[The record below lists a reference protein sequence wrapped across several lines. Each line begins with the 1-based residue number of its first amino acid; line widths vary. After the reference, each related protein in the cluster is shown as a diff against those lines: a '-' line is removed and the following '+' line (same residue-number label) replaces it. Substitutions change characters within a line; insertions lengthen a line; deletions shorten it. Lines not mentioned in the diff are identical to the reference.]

1 MLKLIDRS
9 KKLSLFFYPPV
20 VKKFYEKYPLKIMGS
35 EETVKALMRGKSLV
49 RFGEGEI
56 QIITASL
63 HHAVH
68 DIYFQKGSDK
78 LGKDLLEV
86 LQFKDP
92 KFMLGLPGCFSSK
105 IGFSHFTTRA
115 KSYWLKTVAKNLP
128 TIARYL
134 SPSILYADAC
144 VSRPFLDTQDRKL
157 SEFIFNSFKR
167 LVSGRKVLLI
177 EGEGTRFGVG
187 NDLLSSAEK
196 VQRILVPAINA
207 YDKVDEIFEL
217 ASAQIEEMGEKTLV
231 LLAAG
236 PAAKILAYKIFI
248 KNRVQV
254 IDAGHLDIEYEWFKT
269 AATRKIPVKGKFVN
283 EARSYDF
290 QSGLGDEV
298 LTQYKSQVIKK
309 II

>member
-20 VKKFYEKYPLKIMGS
+20 VKKLYAKYPLKIMES
-35 EETVKALMRGKSLV
+35 EETVKALLGGKSLV

-86 LQFKDP
+86 LQFRDP
-92 KFMLGLPGCFSSK
+92 NFMIGLPGCFSSK
-105 IGFSHFTTRA
+105 IGFNRFTARA

-128 TIARYL
+128 TIAKYL

-157 SEFIFNSFKR
+157 SEYIFDGFKQ
-167 LVSGRKVLLI
+167 LAAGRKILLI

-217 ASAQIEEMGEKTLV
+217 ASAQIEEMGENPLV

-236 PAAKILAYKIFI
+236 PAAKILSYKIFNR
-248 KNRVQV
+248 NRVQV
-254 IDAGHLDIEYEWFKT
+254 IDAGHLDIEYEWFRQDS
-269 AATRKIPVKGKFVN
+269 TRKIPIKGKFVN
-283 EARSYDF
+283 EAKAYDF
-290 QSGLGDEV
+290 QGGLDDEV
-298 LTQYKSQVIKK
+298 LAEYQNQVIKK
-309 II
+309 IV